1 MNRILLADDSPQSLR
16 LAEHI
21 LATGQNEVVSV
32 TDGATALHRL
42 ADFDPDLLVCDVY
55 LPTKNAF
62 DLTRF
67 IKAQPRHKRVRV
79 VFAAGPADRFDEQDA
94 RNAGAD
100 AILRKPFEATPL
112 LTTVEPLLEA
122 AAAERLA
129 HQPEQPLLERD
140 TVQAAVA
147 LALESSMSVLIGEV
161 TDRVLLAL
169 SQQRVMRAVVGEA
182 PGLAEEP
189 EKSAGISKS

>member
-21 LATGQNEVVSV
+21 LARRDNEVVSV

-42 ADFDPDLLVCDVY
+42 SEFDPDLMICDVY
-55 LPTKNAF
+55 LPTKSAF
-62 DLTRF
+62 ELARLVR
-67 IKAQPRHKRVRV
+67 ANPRHKRLRV

-100 AILRKPFEATPL
+100 AIIRKPFEAAALLGTVVPL
-112 LTTVEPLLEA
+112 VEA
-122 AAAERLA
+122 AVAERSPNPQSEA
-129 HQPEQPLLERD
+129 PLERD
-140 TVQAAVA
+140 TVRAAVA
-147 LALESSMSVLIGEV
+147 LALESSMAVLIREV

-169 SQQRVMRAVVGEA
+169 SQQRRPVSAPEPASSRADSSEA
-182 PGLAEEP
+182 
-189 EKSAGISKS
+189 SAK

>member
-16 LAEHI
+16 LAERI
-21 LATGQNEVVSV
+21 LAGGQNEVVSV

-62 DLTRF
+62 DLARF
-67 IKAQPRHKRVRV
+67 IKAQPQHKRVRV

-100 AILRKPFEATPL
+100 AIIRKPFEATPL
-112 LTTVEPLLEA
+112 LTTIEPLLEA
-122 AAAERLA
+122 AAAGRAA

-140 TVQAAVA
+140 TVRAAVV

-169 SQQRVMRAVVGEA
+169 SQQRLTHPA
-182 PGLAEEP
+182 PRPVPSPESLP
-189 EKSAGISKS
+189 EKSTSAAKS

>member
-62 DLTRF
+62 DLARF
-67 IKAQPRHKRVRV
+67 VRAQPRHKRVRV

-100 AILRKPFEATPL
+100 AIIRKPFEATPL

-122 AAAERLA
+122 AAGERGS
-129 HQPEQPLLERD
+129 HQREQPLVERD
-140 TVQAAVA
+140 TVRAAVA

-169 SQQRVMRAVVGEA
+169 SQRRVTRAAVPSVANPVERKENKT
-182 PGLAEEP
+182 GLP
-189 EKSAGISKS
+189 EG

>member
-42 ADFDPDLLVCDVY
+42 EDFDPDLLVCDVY
-55 LPTKNAF
+55 LPTKSAF
-62 DLTRF
+62 DLARF
-67 IKAQPRHKRVRV
+67 IRAQPRHKRVRV

-100 AILRKPFEATPL
+100 AIIRKPFEATPL

-122 AAAERLA
+122 AAAERAA
-129 HQPEQPLLERD
+129 HQQQKPLVERD
-140 TVQAAVA
+140 TVRAAVA
-147 LALESSMSVLIGEV
+147 LAFESSMSVLIGEV

-169 SQQRVMRAVVGEA
+169 SQQRVTALRDA
-182 PGLAEEP
+182 PDSAEVP
-189 EKSAGISKS
+189 EKTASISKG